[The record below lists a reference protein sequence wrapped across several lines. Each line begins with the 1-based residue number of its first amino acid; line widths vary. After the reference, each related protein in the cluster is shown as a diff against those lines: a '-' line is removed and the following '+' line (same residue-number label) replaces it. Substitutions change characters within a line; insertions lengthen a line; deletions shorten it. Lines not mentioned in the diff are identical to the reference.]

1 MADHAPDGSAS
12 HFTLRTYLTGF
23 LVAAVLTAVAFWIV
37 MADPVSGTV
46 AATIVVALAVTQI
59 LVQTYSFL
67 HVNTRAQEGWIL
79 TAYVFTCVLILIAIG
94 GSLWIMFHLN
104 TNMMPGMMRDP
115 MSQTP

>member
-1 MADHAPDGSAS
+1 MADHAHSGEAN

-23 LVAAVLTAVAFWIV
+23 IVAALLTAVAFWIV
-37 MADPVSGTV
+37 MARPLSGTL
-46 AATIVVALAVTQI
+46 AAVIVVTLAVAQI

-67 HVNTRAQEGWIL
+67 HVNSRAQEGWVL
-79 TAYVFTCVLILIAIG
+79 TAYVFTCVLVLIAIG

-104 TNMMPGMMRDP
+104 SNMMPGMMQDP